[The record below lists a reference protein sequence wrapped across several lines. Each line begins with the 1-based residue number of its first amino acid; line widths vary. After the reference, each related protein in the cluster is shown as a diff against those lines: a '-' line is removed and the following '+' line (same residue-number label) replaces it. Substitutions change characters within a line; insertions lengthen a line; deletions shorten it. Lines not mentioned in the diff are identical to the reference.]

1 MCCQKQEGDAVVQ
14 YLNDHGDE
22 SLSLED
28 LQFKDV
34 HIASFLI
41 CVIFLYI
48 GHSIHS

>member
-41 CVIFLYI
+41 CVFFL
-48 GHSIHS
+48 